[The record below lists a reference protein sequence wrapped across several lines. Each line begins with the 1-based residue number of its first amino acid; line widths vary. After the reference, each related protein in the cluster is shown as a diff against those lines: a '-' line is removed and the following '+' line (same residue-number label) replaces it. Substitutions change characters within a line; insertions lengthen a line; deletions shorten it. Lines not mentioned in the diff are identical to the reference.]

1 MPYSIDQQLV
11 EIIERHASVG
21 STHDALLVRV
31 SKSAPDATLR
41 DIARAAFYA
50 ATNPAPANE
59 AMTARLYDFAITV
72 RRLV

>member
-21 STHDALLVRV
+21 LTHDALLVRV
-31 SKSAPDATLR
+31 STSSPDATLR

-50 ATNPAPANE
+50 TTNPAPANE
-59 AMTARLYDFAITV
+59 AITIRLYDFAIAV